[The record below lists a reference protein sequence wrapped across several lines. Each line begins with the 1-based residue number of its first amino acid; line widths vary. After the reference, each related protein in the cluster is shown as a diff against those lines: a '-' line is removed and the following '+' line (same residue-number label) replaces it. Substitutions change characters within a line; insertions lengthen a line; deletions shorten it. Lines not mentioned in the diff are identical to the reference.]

1 MLVITTALVVL
12 HAFVTTR
19 TVIGRQIYAVGT
31 KAAKRSGIKT
41 ERLPGAAR
49 ACLAGPTRTLNG
61 RMCLEIWA
69 LRWTS
74 GRGLEVRIGERSYGV
89 FERLGVIAQFLLGS
103 LHHL

>member
-41 ERLPGAAR
+41 ERLRRGAGVSRWSYSDVEWTNVSRDMGAPLDLR
-49 ACLAGPTRTLNG
+49 PRT
-61 RMCLEIWA
+61 
-69 LRWTS
+69 
-74 GRGLEVRIGERSYGV
+74 
-89 FERLGVIAQFLLGS
+89 
-103 LHHL
+103 